1 MRSIN
6 CWNGS
11 SEPRV
16 VTAIQEDA
24 MLMFYLPLII
34 LEASLAMSPWSAPTR
49 KAAEVKVIS

>member
-1 MRSIN
+1 MQSIN

-16 VTAIQEDA
+16 VMAIQEDA